1 MKKEVVVLFV
11 YLLFNLS
18 CNKPVECG
26 CEATATE
33 TVNSI
38 FGLIIKTDDGF
49 EILTDEKGLLIPC
62 GDLPENFKI
71 ESQPVLV
78 SGTLK
83 IHCKKIADEFKIT
96 PIKISDIKL
105 RASNYDKTDIT
116 LNIFQNENTND
127 ESFGYMID
135 DLRTPNGTR
144 IRQPH
149 IPAIP
154 GLSPFITPQHATM
167 TGLLMIY
174 IIRKGNGSI
183 TSEILRYINVIP

>member
-1 MKKEVVVLFV
+1 MNKVPRIKLALFVVSSKQNQSKMKKGVVVLIV

-18 CNKPVECG
+18 CNKPVDCG
-26 CEATATE
+26 CDMSLIE

-62 GDLPENFKI
+62 SDLPANFKV

-96 PIKISDIKL
+96 PIVISDIKL

-116 LNIFQNENTND
+116 LNIFQNNENTN
-127 ESFGYMID
+127 EEGFGYMID

-154 GLSPFITPQHATM
+154 GLSPFISPHQATM
-167 TGLLMIY
+167 TGLL
-174 IIRKGNGSI
+174 
-183 TSEILRYINVIP
+183 